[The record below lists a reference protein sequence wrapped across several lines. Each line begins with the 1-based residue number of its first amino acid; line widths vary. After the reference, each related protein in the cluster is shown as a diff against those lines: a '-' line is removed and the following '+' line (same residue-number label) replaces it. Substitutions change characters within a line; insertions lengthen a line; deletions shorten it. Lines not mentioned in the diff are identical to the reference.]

1 LKRKP
6 TRSPP
11 PPVPCASGYRYT
23 NRRATWFSI
32 DLSYRV
38 LDDLKGI
45 ICLSTEPSG
54 AEAARTS
61 SPANKSP
68 MIVVSSPPPWR
79 ASHVPSWHGI
89 ASQCRRSLRR
99 RSQGPRQTVIPS
111 CMYT

>member
-1 LKRKP
+1 MEEKSAPPFVLPCPAQDDILDVELILSWAPKKKLKRKP

-45 ICLSTEPSG
+45 ICYIE
-54 AEAARTS
+54 
-61 SPANKSP
+61 
-68 MIVVSSPPPWR
+68 MQVVPIG
-79 ASHVPSWHGI
+79 V
-89 ASQCRRSLRR
+89 
-99 RSQGPRQTVIPS
+99 
-111 CMYT
+111 